1 MKRPLHRCIVE
12 SLHRF
17 HDSTIQRFNDS
28 TACLALIVCTLFFPP
43 SARAQLLTPDRNS
56 ARSVSGQFIVKGT
69 PQFSPL
75 ARSPRI
81 AADTNLVRL
90 DPALLVVSAE
100 RLKESL
106 WRMLEIKPGTPWRG
120 QVFFALHPA
129 QSPDENVTI
138 ISQPFGGVWNYRVE
152 LPDVLPRLNFTRA
165 LASALLLE
173 FANRTAQ
180 SHSAEIPAWL
190 IDGISQQL
198 LAAGSSE
205 TILSLPSKSETLLSL
220 PSKTTDNLPVTRLDT
235 ATSGLDPLADA
246 RRVLKNSPALTFEQ
260 LSWPTDAQLNG
271 DDGGAYR
278 ASAQLFTSELLKLK
292 NGPAQLRTTLATL
305 PQFYNWQLAFQSAFR
320 ADFPRPLGLEKWWA
334 LSVVNFISLDPGPG
348 WTLEVSQKK
357 LDDILSVPVETRTD
371 TNSLPGHA
379 EISLQAVIRNFDSAR
394 QNAILQTKL
403 RDLEL
408 AQFRI
413 APQLAALTEGYR
425 RALADYLGQHKASP
439 GVTRIKNMVIA
450 PQKADA
456 SKTLKTLDAL
466 DDQRRTLETS
476 SGLAMPIQ
484 LGVQSQKLN

>member
-1 MKRPLHRCIVE
+1 MKRPLHRCVVA

-17 HDSTIQRFNDS
+17 HDSTIQQFNNS
-28 TACLALIVCTLFFPP
+28 TIGLALVVAMLILPP
-43 SARAQLLTPDRNS
+43 ATRAQLPTPDRNS

-75 ARSPRI
+75 AHSPRI

-90 DPALLVVSAE
+90 EPALLVISAE
-100 RLKESL
+100 RIKESL
-106 WRMLEIKPGTPWRG
+106 WRTLEIKPGTPWRG
-120 QVFFALHPA
+120 QVYLVLHPA

-165 LASALLLE
+165 LAGALLLE

-190 IDGISQQL
+190 IDGISQQM

-205 TILSLPSKSETLLSL
+205 TILSLPSKIE
-220 PSKTTDNLPVTRLDT
+220 NGLPVTHLNL
-235 ATSGLDPLADA
+235 ATSGMDPLAAA
-246 RRVLKNSPALTFEQ
+246 RSVLKNSPALTFEE
-260 LSWPTDAQLNG
+260 LSWPTGAQLNG
-271 DDGGAYR
+271 DDDGVYR

-292 NGPAQLRTTLATL
+292 NGPAQLRTALATL

-320 ADFPRPLGLEKWWA
+320 ADFPRPLDLEKWWA
-334 LSVVNFISLDPGPG
+334 LSVVNFVSLDPGPG

-357 LDDILSVPVETRTD
+357 LDDILSVPVETRTA
-371 TNSLPGHA
+371 TNSLPAHA
-379 EISLQAVIRNFDSAR
+379 EISLQAVIRNFDPEH

-403 RDLEL
+403 RDLQL
-408 AQFRI
+408 AQLRI

-466 DDQRRTLETS
+466 DDQRRTLETPVEP
-476 SGLAMPIQ
+476 AMPVQ